1 RHVDHG
7 QRDYGWKPGD
17 SHWTGGPLE
26 GLAETRHGSCG
37 MEATCPRSPARRAD
51 DTICDL
57 PAAAGRTAAA
67 RQRAQRAQCS
77 ECDGDGDGGR
87 NRSAECGAASATD
100 EAAAAAWSGNRQ
112 RHRRGCTTARRKM
125 DPTSSSMQRIRERD
139 GDGCASTVTGGAG
152 GRGGRIQG
160 RGDGGSDCCATKGRR
175 RLRATAKSARAEGTD
190 PRQAWLCHSHRPARA
205 PHPAR
210 PSRPPSSPP
219 SPGASF
225 PVRINCGASEHV
237 TGSDGRVWEPD
248 TYFAGGEPVAV
259 LNASHLGFPKEVASQ
274 RIFHTGDVS
283 CYDIP
288 LSPGRYVV
296 RLAFAYH
303 SDTLPAKTFETV
315 SSVTVQGGRPIR
327 VQDFSVS
334 ATSARTSAAATRD
347 GTVTASA
354 AEAEHLYAPAAAPG
368 ASGEAVVSRLPDDT
382 PFSSPAGKGPL
393 GATDGQSMAD
403 LPPSVS
409 ESESGDLGA
418 LRESMQGRWPR
429 FAVLVEG
436 VQMET
441 VSMAGHVGAVYEPE
455 YIIDSADASLT
466 LCFLPVWGH
475 ALVNSIEL
483 LPVPAAFYLLPS
495 VVPPN
500 AFLAVRARIDCGHAT
515 ANDSAVAAPNRTTV
529 GSTNRLAGG
538 NAVLPATPVTNST
551 WSFETLVRTSGFVPT
566 GQGKTL
572 RDTLGRR
579 WSSDLNQI
587 VQMQQ
592 VGVPPPSGEASQ
604 GAEGSGQQE
613 HARPQWRVKPPKSVQ
628 TLMSVSGAGE
638 APLFLAQAL
647 LQTARE
653 AVLASGL
660 HYSFSFRVPARL
672 NRWVVLLHFVAVQPG
687 SRVGER
693 VFDIHVNGV
702 SVSSFDILHEAH
714 GQHNRLVTLPVVVGF
729 SRPAIGSAPTLEVR
743 LVACNGSRLSPLISS
758 IEVIEVV
765 RANVPREN
773 VVSELK
779 AQQSGDPKSAI
790 PSASSHGRSYAA
802 VVAGA
807 IGGAGAL
814 VLLVMLVPL
823 VLLWRRQHRRR
834 RAAMRSHLLGLNA
847 VDSAALQTQDVEG
860 ASHSE
865 ELGLVDIIE
874 EIG

>member
-1 RHVDHG
+1 
-7 QRDYGWKPGD
+7 
-17 SHWTGGPLE
+17 
-26 GLAETRHGSCG
+26 

-67 RQRAQRAQCS
+67 RQRAQRAQCG

-139 GDGCASTVTGGAG
+139 GDGCASTVTGGAR

-160 RGDGGSDCCATKGRR
+160 GGDGGSDCCATKGRR
-175 RLRATAKSARAEGTD
+175 RLRAAAKSARAEGTD
-190 PRQAWLCHSHRPARA
+190 PRQAWRGRGRGEASAWRGSPLRWSSLLSLPLLLLRLLLRLLLLGCVVASPAVT
-205 PHPAR
+205 
-210 PSRPPSSPP
+210 
-219 SPGASF
+219 SPGAAF

-347 GTVTASA
+347 DTVTASA

-368 ASGEAVVSRLPDDT
+368 ASGEAMVSRLPDDT

-418 LRESMQGRWPR
+418 LRESMQGLWPR

-500 AFLAVRARIDCGHAT
+500 AFLAVRARIDCGRAA
-515 ANDSAVAAPNRTTV
+515 ANDSAVAAPNRTAV

-566 GQGKTL
+566 GHGKTL

-672 NRWVVLLHFVAVQPG
+672 NRWVVLLHFAAVQPG

-702 SVSSFDILHEAH
+702 SVSSFDILREAH

-847 VDSAALQTQDVEG
+847 VDSAAPQTQDVEG

-865 ELGLVDIIE
+865 ELGLVDNIE